1 MKNENQQIDNN
12 DYIRLPRSLR
22 ELYLDKFLLLEEFI
36 VLIWLWM
43 KANPKIGKAD
53 TSYEA
58 LSKDFHEK
66 FSKNKMNKIMLE
78 LKRKKLI
85 WYPRQQGRRSSFNVD
100 IQNYPLSGGGY
111 RDLSDL
117 FKNNSGRSDSNTN
130 NPNPAE
136 ALAEVK
142 EIQQKLKSNVLP
154 LNKPRIDTQE
164 SELGRSRNNE
174 NEKEN
179 KNYKNRSVS
188 SKEIGV
194 DNFKSASSEEI
205 ECEAI
210 AIYLGER
217 KMNFILSAL
226 SKYGIE
232 VVRKAHREV
241 IKRQD
246 VIKNRGAYFNRMVEN
261 FSKNEFDE

>member
-1 MKNENQQIDNN
+1 MKNEKQQINNN

-117 FKNNSGRSDSNTN
+117 FENNSGRSDSNTN

-142 EIQQKLKSNVLP
+142 EVQQKLKSDVLP
-154 LNKPRIDTQE
+154 LNKPRIGTQE
-164 SELGRSRNNE
+164 SEFGRSCNNE

-188 SKEIGV
+188 SKEVDV
-194 DNFKSASSEEI
+194 DNFKPTNDDEI
-205 ECEAI
+205 ECVAI
-210 AIYLGER
+210 ADYLEER
-217 KMNFILSAL
+217 KMNFILSVL
-226 SKYGIE
+226 DKHGIKIIRKACQE
-232 VVRKAHREV
+232 VV
-241 IKRQD
+241 KRQD
-246 VIKNRGAYFNRMVEN
+246 KIKNRGAYFNRMIEN
-261 FSKNEFDE
+261 FVKNEFDE